1 MKLTDAQFRMVEIA
15 TSLSVWETDL
25 KDVQEDEAQNNKK
38 MKEQSDQV
46 LALRQTGPSGW
57 RWQAPANNSTESG
70 AAAHDS

>member
-46 LALRQTGPSGW
+46 LALRQTGPPRW
-57 RWQAPANNSTESG
+57 RWQAPANNSTPLTQ
-70 AAAHDS
+70 